1 MTGKK
6 NKRGDRGSTEE
17 ETNAAKR
24 PNKELNGQEE
34 VSGNMAD
41 NDEASDA
48 EPTLY
53 DIGNMLEDL
62 QKSVSSILK
71 TKTKTTGARR

>member
-41 NDEASDA
+41 NDEVSDA

-62 QKSVSSILK
+62 QKSVLSILK

>member
-6 NKRGDRGSTEE
+6 NKRGDRDSTEE

-24 PNKELNGQEE
+24 PNKELDGQEE
-34 VSGNMAD
+34 VGGNMAD
-41 NDEASDA
+41 NDEVCDA

-53 DIGNMLEDL
+53 DIRTCWRTF
-62 QKSVSSILK
+62 KSLSRAFLRKMPS
-71 TKTKTTGARR
+71 